1 MKSNCS
7 AKIFTVFVLVAVL
20 AAGLIAAEGS
30 SAAQTADPGS
40 SAAADATG
48 EMSVSGGAGVAAVPL
63 ELPLGESDLVGSVM
77 YRRSGEFERF
87 DTDHD
92 IDTPVGAGGASGAS
106 GSGGDREVVGSHYL
120 LGDTFNV
127 RVPASYAGKPGRVFA
142 FSFNH
147 VVLQAGSGRFTAD
160 CDNQRVFAYKDSGAG
175 RWRCD
180 LDFGN
185 SASGWA
191 EAAASASQVS
201 IAAAWSDA
209 GCEAGGAYG
218 IEQGE
223 NLLTADCKELL
234 AVKHY
239 WLDEVELEKGVDDNR
254 DRLHK
259 DHALFS
265 WGVGDIEEWGGV
277 EVGQHYSSNAQFTD
291 RCMRSGDECPDRV
304 EFVSLPGDD
313 DYGQIVGDV
322 PVEFGGRSGGCDVRV
337 LCGLGA
343 LQFLDLSGNLLS
355 EDIPRELG
363 NDVRAP
369 CEKDKRKLVL
379 DADAL
384 GSLGLEAAELLG
396 GLIPGAGGA
405 ITAGVGRVGGWLLD
419 LGRLL
424 GLNVEIT
431 LYRYLTECPA
441 DRQEVEAAS
450 RELKKMSVS
459 SSVSVLDE
467 SVDSVIFSFELTG
480 DIAEGEEFV
489 IRYFEKEWRLN
500 AKRVRTAG
508 GIASAIGSIL
518 DVNDIVDGFIVNV
531 PLEYFHMDRSQLV
544 HLDLS
549 GNRLSGAVP
558 SEIGNLEKLR
568 QLLLHG
574 NHLSGSLPA
583 EVGRSG
589 KALHDALSVL
599 KVDRNFLTGEIP
611 NLLSTNLQYLDLSH
625 NLLSGGVPEALSL
638 SHGLRYI
645 DLSHNTLSFYPQSGI
660 SGPVPDDVVSL
671 VDLEYLDLSY
681 NKLDG
686 ELPSVIGELV
696 TFDCVSGTDLVTGIG
711 LAAALSGGSGSITC
725 DERVL
730 LENLRYFDVSNNM
743 LYGEVPNNFKNL
755 DGLLDLYLNDN
766 CFHGNKPGLPVSI
779 ERSDFSGNFFVSQ
792 TGGSAGCGPCFN
804 GKHLPVDADGELKV
818 DCMHL
823 VGLRDYLGGLG
834 SVSASGRGGRVLGS
848 WTSGWLDGWEGV
860 SLKHSERS
868 RLSRGGNRVV
878 GLDLSDMGL
887 RNGLPSQI
895 WHLSRLT
902 SLNASGNG
910 LLGDLPQGLSL
921 LEDLSWLDLS
931 DNDYTKKIWD
941 SPSDAVFSLEGLQ
954 SLDLSGNDLSGDL
967 PRGLTG
973 LRRLWRLDLSGNGY
987 TSSIW
992 DEESD
997 VLFSLEGL
1005 RNLDLSG
1012 MGIGGGLPVGLRQLG
1027 DLWVLDLSDNE
1038 LTGEIPSGLWIPGRL
1053 GYFLNLVRLD
1063 LSSNKLSGKIPCGFI
1078 QSLIRVQDLNLSRNR
1093 FTGQI
1098 PLNNFPAM
1106 DVCMPPGGLNGHGLS
1121 NLGGLEKLDLSHN
1134 FLTGTIPQDIH
1145 KVGYLSARDN
1155 DPVTELKLNDNC
1167 LEGAIPEDLTKIGI
1181 VDIFNNKLDY
1191 TGWRGTVG
1199 TARNEC
1205 VSGGCSGGVLV
1216 DNPSRNAGL
1225 VDDCEVLLELSDHWS
1240 GSAAFESWGEDSD
1253 KNINSW
1259 QGVTISGRRVTE
1271 LELPGEGLSGTIP
1284 EQISRLS
1291 RLQILDLS
1299 DNALSG
1305 EIPAPLRHLAGL
1317 QVLDLSDNRLSGRI
1331 PGGLGDLASLR
1342 TLDLRRNRLTGSIP
1356 AELGRLSRLRS
1367 LKLQNNKL
1375 TGAIPEELA
1384 DISGFAGVWSVNLSM
1399 NCLLGP
1405 VPARLARV
1413 SVSRGNLFGT
1423 TRDNPSCGD
1432 PCTDGT
1438 FVSRAPQES
1447 RLVAASP
1454 LIDDCRALWAVRKH
1468 WDATGTASGAKS
1480 QQWGTTTYQDITA
1493 WPGVTVTRGRVT
1505 ALDLAAT
1512 SGASM
1517 NTRLRGN
1524 VPAELANLT
1533 ALEVLNL
1540 KGHRLWGEI
1549 PSELHRL
1556 ENLKKLNLSN
1566 NRLSGPVP
1574 ASFSGLESLVTL
1586 NLSYNRLTGQIPS
1599 LTAISSPNVIPTV
1612 TRPRRLERLLLND
1625 NRFTGIIPA
1634 RITYHTSLKRL
1645 RLSNNDLHGPIPSSI
1660 ASLARLTDLRLND
1673 NSLTGPAPQGLQ
1685 RLTSL
1690 RYLHLQ
1696 NNCLTGQDPGPA
1708 VTRAILAA
1716 DLAALAEYLSLFT
1729 TVPEIPIS
1737 TPDVRTGNN
1746 LFDGAATENKTCAQI
1761 CYDSVFA
1768 LARNT
1773 ELVQDCE
1780 TLLAIRDK
1788 WASQSTLPEGS
1799 AMTTWGSRRSDT
1811 NERHLIGTWQG
1822 ITVKNNRITRLDLSS
1837 HALTSPAPAEL
1848 AELAALI
1855 DLNLSDNQ
1863 LTRLSS
1869 KVLKLDK
1876 LQNLNLANN
1885 QIERLPANIN
1895 KLKELTNLNLA
1906 NNRIASLP
1914 ASIGEL
1920 KSLTSLNLASNS
1932 IASLPASID
1941 ELESLT
1947 SLNLASNGISS
1958 LPKAIG
1964 DLRGLVEL
1972 DLSGNEIEGYIPSF
1986 IGNLTR
1992 LTRLDLS
1999 DNEFNGNIPIGP
2011 TPVPGATPTL
2021 NKLTKIVHLDLSDNR
2036 FSGAIRSE
2044 IGNLRNLEH
2053 LNLSR
2058 NFLRSIPA
2066 EIGNLT
2072 KLEHLNLSHN
2082 GLFGPIPAE
2091 IGNLTK
2097 LEHLNLSHTGLA
2109 GPIPTQIGNL
2119 TNLKRL
2125 ELQWSNLSGPIP
2137 SEIGN
2142 LQNLEYLD
2150 LFNIVF
2156 LSGPIPSELGNLR
2169 NLEHLDLSFTEIS
2182 GPLPPEIGN
2191 LRNLKRLELQ
2201 WSNLSGSI
2209 PSEIGNLQNL
2219 EYLDL
2224 SHSGMS
2230 GPLPP
2235 ELGNLRNLKHLEMP
2249 YHDLSGS
2256 IPSEIG
2262 NLQNLEHLN
2271 LSATDLSG
2279 PIPPEIG
2286 NLLNLKFLSLSNND
2300 LSGTIPPE
2308 IGNLQ
2313 NLKSLYLQWN
2323 DLSGHIPPK
2332 IGNLQNLE
2340 TLYLSVND
2348 LSGSI
2353 PSEIGNLQNLESLYL
2368 QWNDLSGHIPPEI
2381 GNLQNLKNM
2390 GLYWNDLSGSIP
2402 PELGNLQNLESL
2414 GLSSN
2419 DLSGSIPP
2427 EIGNLPNLK
2436 ILNLS
2441 NNDLCGPIP
2450 AFTSRINRFSHSSN
2464 PRLGSP
2470 CT

>member
-7 AKIFTVFVLVAVL
+7 AKIFAVFVLAALL
-20 AAGLIAAEGS
+20 ATMLIASEGS
-30 SAAQTADPGS
+30 AMAQISDPSGSAPTDKAGTL
-40 SAAADATG
+40 SA
-48 EMSVSGGAGVAAVPL
+48 SGGADVAAVPL
-63 ELPLGESDLVGSVM
+63 ELPLSESDLVGSVM
-77 YRRSGEFERF
+77 YRRAGEFERF

-92 IDTPVGAGGASGAS
+92 IDTPSGAGGASGTS
-106 GSGGDREVVGSHYL
+106 GSDGDREVVGSHYL

-127 RVPASYAGKPGRVFA
+127 RVPANYVGKPAGVFA
-142 FSFNH
+142 FLFNH
-147 VVLQAGSGRFTAD
+147 VVLQAGSDRFTAE
-160 CDNQRVFAYKDSGAG
+160 CDNQRVFAYRDSGAA

-191 EAAASASQVS
+191 AAAASASQVS
-201 IAAAWSDA
+201 IGAAYSDE
-209 GCEAGGAYG
+209 GCEAKGAYG
-218 IEQGE
+218 IEEGE
-223 NLLTADCKELL
+223 DLLTADCKALL
-234 AVKHY
+234 AIKHH
-239 WLDEVELEKGVDDNR
+239 WLNIYPENR
-254 DRLHK
+254 DSEDGLHK
-259 DHALFS
+259 DHPLFS
-265 WGVGDIEEWGGV
+265 WGVGDIEEWDGV

-291 RCMRSGDECPDRV
+291 RCMRSDDECPDRV

-424 GLNVEIT
+424 GLNVEVT
-431 LYRYLTECPA
+431 LHRYLTECPA
-441 DRQEVEAAS
+441 DRQEDDAAAS

-489 IRYFEKEWRLN
+489 IRYFEKEWRFD

-518 DVNDIVDGFIVNV
+518 DVNDIVDGFIVDV

-711 LAAALSGGSGSITC
+711 LAAPLSGGSGSITC

-743 LYGEVPNNFKNL
+743 LYGEVPNNFKNI

-766 CFHGNKPGLPVSI
+766 CFHGNKPGLPGSI
-779 ERSDFSGNFFVSQ
+779 ERSDFSGNFFDSQ

-804 GKHLPVDADGELKV
+804 GKYLPVNADGELKV

-823 VGLRDYLGGLG
+823 VGLRDYLRGLS
-834 SVSASGRGGRVLGS
+834 SVSASDRGARVLDS
-848 WTSGWLDGWEGV
+848 WASGWLDSWEGV
-860 SLKHSERS
+860 SLKHS

-887 RNGLPSQI
+887 RGGLPSQI
-895 WHLSRLT
+895 SHLSGLT

-910 LLGDLPQGLSL
+910 LWGELPQGLSM

-931 DNDYTKKIWD
+931 DNDYTGKIWD
-941 SPSDAVFSLEGLQ
+941 SPDDAVFSLESLGA
-954 SLDLSGNDLSGDL
+954 LDLSGNDLSGDL
-967 PRGLTG
+967 PGGLAG
-973 LRRLWRLDLSGNGY
+973 LRHLWRLDLSGNRF

-997 VLFSLEGL
+997 VLFSLFRL

-1012 MGIGGGLPVGLRQLG
+1012 MSIGGEFPVGLRELG
-1027 DLWVLDLSDNE
+1027 GLRVLDLSDNE
-1038 LTGEIPSGLWIPGRL
+1038 LTGEIPSGLWIPDQLAGHFPYL
-1053 GYFLNLVRLD
+1053 MRLD
-1063 LSSNKLSGKIPCGFI
+1063 LSRNKLSGEIPFGFVE
-1078 QSLIRVQDLNLSRNR
+1078 SLVSIQDLNLSRNR

-1098 PLNNFPAM
+1098 PLNDYDSAAAAGSPFAAQFKSLAGIR
-1106 DVCMPPGGLNGHGLS
+1106 DERGLADLVS
-1121 NLGGLEKLDLSHN
+1121 LEKLDLSHN
-1134 FLTGTIPQDIH
+1134 FLTGTIPNGIH
-1145 KVGYLSARDN
+1145 LVGHSGYYPIEEDQPLS
-1155 DPVTELKLNDNC
+1155 ELRLNDNC
-1167 LEGAIPEDLTKIGI
+1167 LTGAIPEGLTTLDI
-1181 VDIFNNKLDY
+1181 VDISNNALDY
-1191 TGWRGTVG
+1191 KDWGGTAG
-1199 TARNEC
+1199 TARKGC
-1205 VSGGCSGGVLV
+1205 VSGGCSGGVMV
-1216 DNPSRNAGL
+1216 SNPSSNAGL
-1225 VDDCEVLLELSDHWS
+1225 VDDCETLLELSDHWS
-1240 GSAAFESWGEDSD
+1240 SSAAVGSWGEDSA

-1259 QGVTISGRRVTE
+1259 QGVTISDGGRGRVVG
-1271 LELPGEGLSGTIP
+1271 LELSGKGLSGNIP

-1291 RLQILDLS
+1291 HLQILDLS

-1317 QVLDLSDNRLSGRI
+1317 QVLDLSDNRLSGQI
-1331 PGGLGDLASLR
+1331 HGGLGDLASLL

-1384 DISGFAGVWSVNLSM
+1384 DISGFSGVWSVNLSM

-1405 VPARLARV
+1405 VPAGLSGV
-1413 SVSRGNLFGT
+1413 SVSRSNLFGT
-1423 TRDNPSCGD
+1423 TGDNPSCVD
-1432 PCTDGT
+1432 PCRDGT
-1438 FVSRAPQES
+1438 FVSLAHLEP
-1447 RLVAASP
+1447 RLAMASP
-1454 LIDDCRALWAVRKH
+1454 LIDDCRALWAVRKQ
-1468 WDATGTASGAKS
+1468 WDATGTSAGAKS

-1505 ALDLAAT
+1505 ALDLAA
-1512 SGASM
+1512 SSVASM

-1524 VPAELANLT
+1524 VPVDLAGLA

-1556 ENLKKLNLSN
+1556 GNLKKLNLSN

-1574 ASFSGLESLVTL
+1574 ASFSWLESLVTL
-1586 NLSYNRLTGQIPS
+1586 NLSHNRLTGQIPS
-1599 LTAISSPNVIPTV
+1599 LTTISSPIVIPTV

-1625 NRFTGIIPA
+1625 NRFTGIIPQQ
-1634 RITYHTSLKRL
+1634 ITYHANLRKL
-1645 RLSNNDLHGPIPSSI
+1645 RLGNNDLHGPIPPSI
-1660 ASLARLTDLRLND
+1660 ASLRLLSDLRLND
-1673 NSLTGPAPQGLQ
+1673 NNLTGPTPRGLQ
-1685 RLTSL
+1685 RLTNL
-1690 RYLHLQ
+1690 QYLHLQ
-1696 NNCLTGQDPGPA
+1696 NNCFTGQDPAPA
-1708 VTRAILAA
+1708 LTRAILAA
-1716 DLAALAEYLSLFT
+1716 DLAALAAHLSLFT
-1729 TVPEIPIS
+1729 TVAEIPVS
-1737 TPDVRTGNN
+1737 TPDIRTGNN

-1761 CYDSVFA
+1761 CRDSVFNPN
-1768 LARNT
+1768 RNT
-1773 ELVQDCE
+1773 KLVQDCE
-1780 TLLAIRDK
+1780 ALLAIRDK

-1811 NERHLIGTWQG
+1811 NKRHLIGTWQG
-1822 ITVKNNRITRLDLSS
+1822 ITTTNNRITGLDLSS

-1848 AELAALI
+1848 AELSALT

-1869 KVLKLDK
+1869 QVLKLDK

-1885 QIERLPANIN
+1885 QITELPVNID
-1895 KLKELTNLNLA
+1895 KLKE
-1906 NNRIASLP
+1906 
-1914 ASIGEL
+1914 
-1920 KSLTSLNLASNS
+1920 LTSLNLANNS
-1932 IASLPASID
+1932 IASLRKSIG

-1947 SLNLASNGISS
+1947 SLSLADNSIAS
-1958 LPKAIG
+1958 LPKAVG

-1972 DLSGNEIEGYIPSF
+1972 DLSGNEIEGYIPSL

-1999 DNEFNGNIPIGP
+1999 GNEFNGNIPIGP

-2021 NKLTKIVHLDLSDNR
+2021 NKLANLVRLDLSSNR
-2036 FSGAIRSE
+2036 FSGAIPPEIDKLKNLEHLKLSGNRLTGPIPTQ

-2053 LNLSR
+2053 LETSCCLSGPLPVEVTNLLSLKHLEIHCCLSISR
-2058 NFLRSIPA
+2058 PA
-2066 EIGNLT
+2066 EIANL
-2072 KLEHLNLSHN
+2072 LNLEYLEIFYSD
-2082 GLFGPIPAE
+2082 LTGPIPPE
-2091 IGNLTK
+2091 IANL
-2097 LEHLNLSHTGLA
+2097 LNLKDLRLTGNDLSGTIPKEIA
-2109 GPIPTQIGNL
+2109 DLQNLETLWISANDLTGPIPPEIGSL
-2119 TNLKRL
+2119 LNLKWLRL
-2125 ELQWSNLSGPIP
+2125 NGNDLSGPIP
-2137 SEIGN
+2137 KEIA
-2142 LQNLEYLD
+2142 NLE
-2150 LFNIVF
+2150 
-2156 LSGPIPSELGNLR
+2156 
-2169 NLEHLDLSFTEIS
+2169 NLESLSLTY
-2182 GPLPPEIGN
+2182 N
-2191 LRNLKRLELQ
+2191 
-2201 WSNLSGSI
+2201 
-2209 PSEIGNLQNL
+2209 
-2219 EYLDL
+2219 
-2224 SHSGMS
+2224 H
-2230 GPLPP
+2230 
-2235 ELGNLRNLKHLEMP
+2235 
-2249 YHDLSGS
+2249 
-2256 IPSEIG
+2256 
-2262 NLQNLEHLN
+2262 
-2271 LSATDLSG
+2271 LSG
-2279 PIPPEIG
+2279 PIPPEIADLQNLETLSLSVNDLSG
-2286 NLLNLKFLSLSNND
+2286 TIPPEIGSLLNLKALGLSWND

-2308 IGNLQ
+2308 IGNLL
-2313 NLKSLYLQWN
+2313 NLEYLYLDRN
-2323 DLSGHIPPK
+2323 DLSGP
-2332 IGNLQNLE
+2332 
-2340 TLYLSVND
+2340 
-2348 LSGSI
+2348 
-2353 PSEIGNLQNLESLYL
+2353 
-2368 QWNDLSGHIPPEI
+2368 IPPEI
-2381 GNLQNLKNM
+2381 GNLQNLKELELSRN
-2390 GLYWNDLSGSIP
+2390 GLSGP
-2402 PELGNLQNLESL
+2402 
-2414 GLSSN
+2414 
-2419 DLSGSIPP
+2419 IPP
-2427 EIGNLPNLK
+2427 EIGNLQNLRYLWLSGNSLSGT
-2436 ILNLS
+2436 IPPEIGNLIRLGHLNIS
-2441 NNDLCGPIP
+2441 DNDLCGPIP
-2450 AFTSRINRFSHSSN
+2450 ATTRRIRIFRHSDN